1 MFLFFKEL
9 SDNVFFPFFRIEE
22 EAIRFQRWWLNK
34 RKKKFS
40 FRAEERN
47 DMKWKC
53 VFVCLSFCQDI
64 FWKFA
69 FQFNFFCFSD
79 FLDLCFELCFWNWNM
94 KKLRRGFGWSPKKHR
109 YARKKSWSWSASKM
123 EKLRILNDYLQ
134 KIIENQPVV
143 KMEKLRICNDCL
155 QKIIENQLDFN
166 S

>member
-1 MFLFFKEL
+1 
-9 SDNVFFPFFRIEE
+9 
-22 EAIRFQRWWLNK
+22 
-34 RKKKFS
+34 
-40 FRAEERN
+40 
-47 DMKWKC
+47 
-53 VFVCLSFCQDI
+53 
-64 FWKFA
+64 
-69 FQFNFFCFSD
+69 
-79 FLDLCFELCFWNWNM
+79 M